1 MLWLSVV
8 SYWMVELILISVC
21 GCYFWTCYQ
30 TSFTLNQ
37 KMLTRLALLLVLGI
51 PIALLKIF
59 YGIVTLDT
67 SFFSVFPG
75 SFKVFVQGVGFLADP
90 YFLFFIFLHDDLIIK
105 GLFRNMII

>member
-1 MLWLSVV
+1 
-8 SYWMVELILISVC
+8 MVELILISVC